1 MICKVCQFV
10 EVDFGLV
17 ECKNCQSSK
26 NTLNVIK
33 QGFELDNTGMLTH
46 QELPQIGFD
55 YFS

>member
-17 ECKNCQSSK
+17 ECNNCQSSM

-33 QGFELDNTGMLTH
+33 QVSELDNIGMLTH
-46 QELPQIGFD
+46 QELPQIDFD